1 MVVGPGQV
9 LMFLSLCWFW
19 IPLQE
24 WHSQA
29 HLDKQD
35 FNFFFFSPAYA
46 WKSFSVWWRL
56 LKTNPCIS
64 KEGSPR
70 HGRARAAVVTG
81 TGAGLLLCP
90 AAGLAATPL
99 VWAQATLWGHTESCS
114 LFSACLRERWCSK
127 DGRSRNE
134 QLRVSLAPLVYSV
147 PEKASLMPGFWRQ
160 CFIACVY
167 LSISL
172 FSRLPHDTIMSFE
185 KKKKATKPTTI
196 KQKDLNSHTSEAS
209 GGLSVYIL
217 KLWITVVLC
226 ARSGDELGNSR
237 LLALPWG
244 EIWCVLRVYLKKKNF
259 FFVKLLNLAG
269 IASKMRR
276 LNAKVTK

>member
-1 MVVGPGQV
+1 MHG
-9 LMFLSLCWFW
+9 SLF
-19 IPLQE
+19 Q
-24 WHSQA
+24 S
-29 HLDKQD
+29 K
-35 FNFFFFSPAYA
+35 
-46 WKSFSVWWRL
+46 WRL

-70 HGRARAAVVTG
+70 HSRARAAVVTG

-114 LFSACLRERWCSK
+114 LFSARLRERWCSK

-134 QLRVSLAPLVYSV
+134 QLRVSLAPLVYFV

-172 FSRLPHDTIMSFE
+172 FSRLPHDTVMLL
-185 KKKKATKPTTI
+185 KKKKRQQSQQQPNK
-196 KQKDLNSHTSEAS
+196 KTSTLTPVKHPEVFLFAFRNCES
-209 GGLSVYIL
+209 Q
-217 KLWITVVLC
+217 
-226 ARSGDELGNSR
+226 EF
-237 LLALPWG
+237 
-244 EIWCVLRVYLKKKNF
+244 CVHVQGMSLVT
-259 FFVKLLNLAG
+259 AG
-269 IASKMRR
+269 S
-276 LNAKVTK
+276 